1 MDLSSMLRI
10 KYFVDTY
17 LVSDEVPV
25 SVLDVGSYDVNG
37 SYKCYFKASH
47 FKYTGL
53 DMADGP
59 NVDIVP
65 KDVYKW
71 KEIKDNS
78 YDVVIS
84 GQVLEHAEFFWVTV
98 AEMVRVLR
106 PGGLL
111 CIVVPRGFVRHRYP
125 VDCYRF
131 DADGMVA
138 IARYCNIVPLH
149 ASCNLAPV
157 GGSLNWYSNDEA
169 HTMLIAQKPQDWKG
183 LLDVD
188 KYVFEESDMKKLATG
203 FVPASIFL
211 RLTYLNLKSLF
222 SFSTRVIARI
232 KRIFTSS

>member
-1 MDLSSMLRI
+1 MDVSSMLRI

-17 LVSDEVPV
+17 LVSDGSPV
-25 SVLDVGSYDVNG
+25 SVLDIGSYDVNG
-37 SYKCYFKASH
+37 SYKRYFNASH

-53 DMADGP
+53 DMVNGP

-65 KDVYKW
+65 KNVYKW
-71 KEIKDNS
+71 KEIADNS

-106 PGGLL
+106 PEGLL

-138 IARYCNIVPLH
+138 IARYCNIIPLH

-157 GGSLNWYSNDEA
+157 GGSLNWYSNEEA
-169 HTMLIAQKPQDWKG
+169 HTMLIARKPQDWKS

-188 KYVFEESDMKKLATG
+188 KYIFEEPDVQSLTTG
-203 FVPASIFL
+203 FVPCSMFL
-211 RLTYLNLKSLF
+211 RLTYLNIKSLYVF
-222 SFSTRVIARI
+222 GTRVVSKI
-232 KRIFTSS
+232 KRTFASS